1 MNVCLVCL
9 GEGDTIE
16 YDHCGKYYIHLECLE
31 RWNIEE
37 CIICRKKIIED
48 ELLEHSSID
57 IQPSNNLDRIHER
70 NSASCYYNFIFG
82 CLSLQV
88 VLTIVVTAAI
98 LI

>member
-9 GEGDTIE
+9 GEGDMLE
-16 YDHCGKYYIHLECLE
+16 YDHCGKYHIHLECLE

-48 ELLEHSSID
+48 ELLENNSID
-57 IQPSNNLDRIHER
+57 NRER
-70 NSASCYYNFIFG
+70 NNSSCCYNFIIG

-88 VLTIVVTAAI
+88 VLTIVLTVVI